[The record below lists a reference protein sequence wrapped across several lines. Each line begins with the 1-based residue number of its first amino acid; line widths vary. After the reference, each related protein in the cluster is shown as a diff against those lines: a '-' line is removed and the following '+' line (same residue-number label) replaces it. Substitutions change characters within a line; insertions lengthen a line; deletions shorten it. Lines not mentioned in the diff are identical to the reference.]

1 MNKMEDKFK
10 YKPHLHHRRSIR
22 LKGFDYSKAGLYFIA
37 ICCQDR
43 ISRFGNI
50 ENSKMI
56 LNQFGEVAFNEW
68 VKLTERFINFQIDEF
83 QIMPN
88 HIHGIIL
95 LNDFPNV
102 GAGFTPA
109 QPPSFDNS
117 AQHPS
122 FDNSAQHPSF
132 DNSAQPQSFDNP
144 VINSNCENSTL
155 RDIRATGLM
164 DNGATARVAPT
175 VGNIIGAYKSLV
187 TNGCLNIY
195 KLNNK
200 TMGKLWQRNYYEHI
214 IRNEKSYQTIANYI
228 INNPSN
234 WENDKFFK
242 K

>member
-1 MNKMEDKFK
+1 MD
-10 YKPHLHHRRSIR
+10 IR
-22 LKGFDYSKAGLYFIA
+22 A
-37 ICCQDR
+37 
-43 ISRFGNI
+43 
-50 ENSKMI
+50 
-56 LNQFGEVAFNEW
+56 
-68 VKLTERFINFQIDEF
+68 TEL
-83 QIMPN
+83 M
-88 HIHGIIL
+88 
-95 LNDFPNV
+95 
-102 GAGFTPA
+102 
-109 QPPSFDNS
+109 
-117 AQHPS
+117 
-122 FDNSAQHPSF
+122 
-132 DNSAQPQSFDNP
+132 
-144 VINSNCENSTL
+144 
-155 RDIRATGLM
+155 DIRATGLIDNGATGLIDNGATELMDNGATELMDIRATGLMDNGATELM